1 MAIYEARTLSVS
13 IDRDWREVYEY
24 ASQPQNLRH
33 WASGL
38 GSDLVPSG
46 AEWTARGPEGPIRI
60 CFSAPND
67 LGVLDHVVTVA
78 PGVEILV
85 PIRVMA
91 NGDGSEVV
99 LTLFRQPGMSDEK
112 FAADADWVKRD
123 LEKLKALIE
132 TQRKPVAPA

>member
-24 ASQPQNLRH
+24 ASQPRNLRH

-46 AEWTARGPEGPIRI
+46 SEWTAQGPEGPIRI
-60 CFSAPND
+60 RFSPPNNV
-67 LGVLDHVVTVA
+67 GVLDHVVTVA

-91 NGDGSEVV
+91 NGDGSEVA
-99 LTLFRQPGMSDEK
+99 LTLFRLPGMSDEK
-112 FAADADWVKRD
+112 FAADADWVRRD
-123 LEKLKALIE
+123 LSALKALLE
-132 TQRKPVAPA
+132 AHRKPGAPT